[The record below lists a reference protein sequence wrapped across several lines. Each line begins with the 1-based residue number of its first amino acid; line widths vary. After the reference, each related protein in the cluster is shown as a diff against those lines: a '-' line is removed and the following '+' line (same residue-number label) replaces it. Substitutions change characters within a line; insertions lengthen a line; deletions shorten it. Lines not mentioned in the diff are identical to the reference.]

1 MESLF
6 EALYAYALKNRF
18 DTYSLHDERERQEN
32 EKMAR
37 LAMEELTTKGMGSA
51 AHRLEDGLT
60 TLNWLDRRGAFWAGL
75 TIGMELNR
83 L

>member
-18 DTYSLHDERERQEN
+18 DIYLPRDEEERQEN
-32 EKMAR
+32 EKMVR
-37 LAMEELTTKGMGSA
+37 LAMEELTNQGMGDA
-51 AHRLEDGLT
+51 VQRIQDGT
-60 TLNWLDRRGAFWAGL
+60 ATLSCLDRRCAFWAGL
-75 TIGMELNR
+75 TIGLELTR